1 MTDKFNSIPKIV
13 GAAAL
18 IASLGSLFFE
28 YTFIK
33 VVNVIPEQFI
43 PDEIKPILIFVSVLM
58 TIIAIT
64 YNWCIYGTVAVVFET
79 RNRVAKLAGEAGGTS
94 VPTSE
99 PSAASEFVGRLED
112 EPEPD
117 EWKVYGAIGIAI
129 VVISLWFVAYSGS

>member
-79 RNRVAKLAGEAGGTS
+79 RNRVAKLGGEAGG
-94 VPTSE
+94 TSE
-99 PSAASEFVGRLED
+99 PSAASEFVERFEG
-112 EPEPD
+112 EPD
-117 EWKVYGAIGIAI
+117 PDKMVLLFVVAIAIAAIG
-129 VVISLWFVAYSGS
+129 LFFLAYSGS